1 MKSIYLSVL
10 LIGLFINMNQ
20 TTAQQMIPAD
30 AGSTVKF
37 AIKNFGLTTN
47 GSFKGLAGKIV
58 FNPSD
63 LQHAIF
69 EVSVAANTIETGNK
83 SRDHH
88 LRDDDYFDVANFP
101 QIILR
106 SEKIQSASAN
116 NTYLLDGVLTIKGIS
131 RKIQFPFTAQPG
143 KEGTVFEGQFTINR
157 LNYKV
162 GSNSISLA
170 DNATIQLKVTA
181 K

>member
-1 MKSIYLSVL
+1 MKSIYTGL
-10 LIGLFINMNQ
+10 LLVSLFANLPE
-20 TTAQQMIPAD
+20 TRAQQMTPED
-30 AGSTVKF
+30 ASSTVKF

-47 GSFKGLAGKIV
+47 GSFKGLAGKIA

-69 EVSVAANTIETGNK
+69 DVTVAANTIETGNK

-88 LRDDDYFDVANFP
+88 LRKDDYFDVANFP

-106 SEKIQSASAN
+106 SEKIQSAPGN
-116 NTYLLDGVLTIKGIS
+116 NTYLFDGVLTIRGVG
-131 RKIQFPFTAQPG
+131 RKIQFPFTARPG

-162 GSNSISLA
+162 GGNSISLA